1 MNCTWTI
8 ENLRRNSADGGVI
21 TVFWKCKADGVT
33 DKYGN
38 ELFLSSAIELTP
50 DPSSPD
56 FVPFDS
62 LTEEVV
68 LAWVWSEIQLDV
80 EEEMAQRFGGA
91 VIPETALGTPWP
103 NS

>member
-8 ENLRRNSADGGVI
+8 ENLRRNSTDGGVI

-56 FVPFDS
+56 FVPFES
-62 LTEEVV
+62 LTEDFV
-68 LAWVWSEIQLDV
+68 LHWVWHEIRDDV
-80 EEEMAQRFGGA
+80 EDEMAQRFADA
-91 VIPETALGTPWP
+91 VIPETALGTPWA
-103 NS
+103 

>member
-8 ENLRRNSADGGVI
+8 EQLRRNSADGGVI

-33 DKYGN
+33 DKFGN
-38 ELFLSSAIELTP
+38 ELFVSSTLDFTP

-62 LTEEVV
+62 LTEAVV
-68 LAWVWSEIQLDV
+68 LSWVQAEIQADV
-80 EEEMAQRFGGA
+80 EEEMNDRFA
-91 VIPETALGTPWP
+91 NKVVADTALGTPW
-103 NS
+103 S

>member
-8 ENLRRNSADGGVI
+8 EQLRRNSADGGVI

-33 DKYGN
+33 DKFGN
-38 ELFLSSAIELTP
+38 ELFLSSTLDFTP

-62 LTEEVV
+62 LTQETV
-68 LAWVWSEIQLDV
+68 LGWVQAEIQADV
-80 EEEMAQRFGGA
+80 EEEMNNRFA
-91 VIPETALGTPWP
+91 DKVVADTALGTPWT
-103 NS
+103 

>member
-8 ENLRRNSADGGVI
+8 ENLRRNSTDGGVI

-38 ELFLSSAIELTP
+38 ELLLSSAIELTP
-50 DPSSPD
+50 DPSSSD
-56 FVPFDS
+56 FVPFES

-68 LAWVWSEIQLDV
+68 LNWVQAEIKEDV
-80 EEEMAQRFGGA
+80 EEEMAQRFGDA
-91 VIPETALGTPWP
+91 VIPETALGTPWA
-103 NS
+103 NG

>member
-8 ENLRRNSADGGVI
+8 ENLRRNSTDGGVI

-62 LTEEVV
+62 LTEDFV
-68 LAWVWSEIQLDV
+68 LHWVWHEIRDDV
-80 EEEMAQRFGGA
+80 EEEMAQRFAGA
-91 VIPETALGTPWP
+91 VIPETALGTPW
-103 NS
+103 S

>member
-50 DPSSPD
+50 DSSSPD

-62 LTEEVV
+62 LTEDFV
-68 LAWVWSEIQLDV
+68 LHWVWHEIRDDV
-80 EEEMAQRFGGA
+80 EEEMAQRFADA